1 MPNFTGTSTSPCDVS
16 NVFST
21 FRGLTN
27 TAYAFAATY
36 NENNQ
41 SIKIVNQYV
50 KFSNVFPT
58 GVYNNATSYGS
69 NQNFAYT
76 FAYYTSGYVTHE
88 AIKTLV
94 DNTTTNNYKYYG

>member
-41 SIKIVNQYV
+41 SVKIVNQYV
-50 KFSNVFPT
+50 KFSNVSQLEYITMLPAMVAIRT
-58 GVYNNATSYGS
+58 CNTCLLYKWLC
-69 NQNFAYT
+69 
-76 FAYYTSGYVTHE
+76 VTP
-88 AIKTLV
+88 
-94 DNTTTNNYKYYG
+94 